1 MADAVQDLWG
11 TDREPIGEERTDGA
25 AQVRDA
31 RITDVGAITS
41 LLERQGIGEPHVEGV
56 SGLLRQLI
64 YLPNATV
71 IAALVGKQ
79 VAGTAVLCI
88 RPSIRQGGLVGT
100 IDILAIDPDIGDQ
113 TQPAGPMLLAE
124 ALRSARNKGCVRVE
138 AGDPE
143 SVPGRDLW
151 AANGFLDGSP
161 RPTLD
166 NRSPA

>member
-1 MADAVQDLWG
+1 
-11 TDREPIGEERTDGA
+11 
-25 AQVRDA
+25 
-31 RITDVGAITS
+31 

-56 SGLLRQLI
+56 SDLLRQLI

-100 IDILAIDPDIGDQ
+100 IDILAIDPDIADQ
-113 TQPAGPMLLAE
+113 TQSVGPMLLAE

>member
-1 MADAVQDLWG
+1 
-11 TDREPIGEERTDGA
+11 
-25 AQVRDA
+25 
-31 RITDVGAITS
+31 

-56 SGLLRQLI
+56 SDLLRQLI

-100 IDILAIDPDIGDQ
+100 IDILAIDPDIADQ
-113 TQPAGPMLLAE
+113 TQPVGPMLLAE

-151 AANGFLDGSP
+151 AANGFLDGGP